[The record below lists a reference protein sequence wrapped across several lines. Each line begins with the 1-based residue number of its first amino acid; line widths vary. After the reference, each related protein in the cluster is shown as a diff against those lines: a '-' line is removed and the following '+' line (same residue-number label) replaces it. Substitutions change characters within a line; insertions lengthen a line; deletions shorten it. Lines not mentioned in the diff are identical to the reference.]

1 MELNGNHSED
11 ENAIMI
17 LEQNPNDLEEA
28 ESQSSEDLMVCIQHS
43 FRIIDSRPFQFF
55 PYDYFWLIIL
65 LR

>member
-17 LEQNPNDLEEA
+17 LEQNPNDLKEA

-43 FRIIDSRPFQFF
+43 FRIIDSRPIQFF
-55 PYDYFWLIIL
+55 P
-65 LR
+65 